1 MVVHNHRAVW
11 TEEEKKVNY
20 EFGMMYCAVHGFEK
34 FKKMGKNYLF
44 LYLNGFFIF
53 NLFKRVLYFNLT
65 IFIFSKNIHFL
76 FLLFF

>member
-1 MVVHNHRAVW
+1 LNFNEEGPPKILEMVVHNHRAVW

-44 LYLNGFFIF
+44 IS
-53 NLFKRVLYFNLT
+53 LFKRVLYF
-65 IFIFSKNIHFL
+65 
-76 FLLFF
+76 